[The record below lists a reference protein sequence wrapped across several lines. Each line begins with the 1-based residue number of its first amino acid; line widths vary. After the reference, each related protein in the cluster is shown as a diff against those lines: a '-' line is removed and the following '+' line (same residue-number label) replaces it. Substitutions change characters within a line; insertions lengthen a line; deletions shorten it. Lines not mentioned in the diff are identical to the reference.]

1 MSQGDEKKGNNMD
14 TTKENLNGSK
24 DRLNYTEYSI
34 AMGLVVTICFS
45 ITNRIFYDINGSASD
60 PIFNPKDSY
69 YVWLMALIAALLSN
83 LLFNPKGRSVG
94 YFIIETWQG
103 FPKFFKAIFK
113 ARFFGAFYN
122 AVLGSRLRDFYV
134 MLLTMPFIAAI
145 HEISAYCGHPSNFL
159 IEGLVILGF
168 LVCFGICSRLCAKW
182 GW

>member
-1 MSQGDEKKGNNMD
+1 MD

-24 DRLNYTEYSI
+24 ERLSDWEYQW
-34 AMGLVVTICFS
+34 AVALVYTICIS
-45 ITNRIFYDINGSASD
+45 INARIFYDIDGSASD
-60 PIFNPKDSY
+60 SIFDPKNSY
-69 YVWLMALIAALLSN
+69 YMWLVGLIAALLSN

-122 AVLGSRLRDFYV
+122 AVLGARLRDFYL
-134 MLLTMPFIAAI
+134 MLLIMPFVVAM
-145 HEISAYCGHPSNFL
+145 HEISAYCGHPSNFFV
-159 IEGLVILGF
+159 EGLVILG
-168 LVCFGICSRLCAKW
+168 LVCVFGICSRLCAKL

>member
-1 MSQGDEKKGNNMD
+1 MNIKN
-14 TTKENLNGSK
+14 
-24 DRLNYTEYSI
+24 RLSDWEYQW
-34 AMGLVVTICFS
+34 AVALVYTICIS
-45 ITNRIFYDINGSASD
+45 ITTRIFYDIDGSASD
-60 PIFNPKDSY
+60 SIFDPKNSY
-69 YVWLMALIAALLSN
+69 YMWLVGLIAALLSN
-83 LLFNPKGRSVG
+83 LLFNPKGRSAG

-103 FPKFFKAIFK
+103 FPKFLKAIFK

-159 IEGLVILGF
+159 VEGLVILAF
-168 LVCFGICSRLCAKW
+168 LCVFGLCVRLCAKL